1 MRMKNTQQ
9 QKVSF
14 RKVYRN
20 GNVAWLTSSDSTW
33 GISNDYHDKTDKYSV
48 DESGNIAYKASC
60 TSRLIWSKVFEAM
73 ITAIMIVGCSS
84 VLLYQTYYCVR
95 K

>member
-1 MRMKNTQQ
+1 MKNTQQ
-9 QKVSF
+9 QKMSL

-20 GNVAWLTSSDSTW
+20 GNVAWLTSSDNTW

-48 DESGNIAYKASC
+48 DEGKNITYRTSC
-60 TSRLIWSKVFEAM
+60 TSRLNWSKVFEGI
-73 ITAIMIVGCSS
+73 ITAVMIVGCSA
-84 VLLYQTYYCVR
+84 VLMYQTYYCVR

>member
-20 GNVAWLTSSDSTW
+20 GNVAWLTSSDNSW
-33 GISNDYHDKTDKYSV
+33 AISNDYQDKTDKYSV
-48 DESGNIAYKASC
+48 DESKNIAYNASC
-60 TSRLIWSKVFEAM
+60 TSRLNWSKVFDVV

-84 VLLYQTYYCVR
+84 ILLYQTYYCVR